1 MAQTINNSRATTISI
16 GVHVELNEFV
26 TDLNAVEL
34 NESAAVLLDADTVCS
49 MHNSPN
55 APIFLGMRIVRDPV
69 CVCVCGPN
77 ARVAKKCPLSPLRN
91 LSIIISTR
99 STAL

>member
-16 GVHVELNEFV
+16 GLHVELNESV

-49 MHNSPN
+49 MHNSPS

-69 CVCVCGPN
+69 VCPVSVVCPKSP
-77 ARVAKKCPLSPLRN
+77 RRKKVPAQPAEESHLR
-91 LSIIISTR
+91 SVS
-99 STAL
+99 